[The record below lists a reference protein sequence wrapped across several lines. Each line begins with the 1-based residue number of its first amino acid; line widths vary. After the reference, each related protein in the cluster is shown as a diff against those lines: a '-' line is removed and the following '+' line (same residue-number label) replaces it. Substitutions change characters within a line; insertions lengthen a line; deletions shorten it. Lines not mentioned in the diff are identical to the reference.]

1 MNFYKRHIGDYLKAT
16 SHLSLLEHGIYTRLL
31 DVYYTREAAIPADQV
46 ARLVGARSK
55 EERAALDAVL
65 AEFFDQVEG
74 VWAQKRCDEE
84 IASFKIEEEE
94 RGQKN
99 AHEIERMRRYRERRK
114 EMFATLRERGIIP
127 KWDVSM
133 DELQRIFN
141 AHETDLQRE
150 QVHNGDGTV
159 TATHT
164 QTHTQYKNNA
174 EPDGSHEN
182 AAPQKPADV
191 IWSVGVGLLKDKGAS
206 EDAARAFLGKYAKGA
221 ESQLA
226 EVIGYLSTNSKID
239 PKAYIVKAMQPKAR
253 TVVL

>member
-1 MNFYKRHIGDYLKAT
+1 VNFYQRHIGDYLKAT

-31 DVYYTREAAIPADQV
+31 DVYYTREGAIPAEQS

-55 EERAALDAVL
+55 EEKAALDSVL
-65 AEFFDQVEG
+65 AEFFTSTPEG
-74 VWAQKRCDEE
+74 WRQKRCDEE
-84 IASFKIEEEE
+84 IAMYTASEGE
-94 RGQKN
+94 REQKQ
-99 AHEIERMRRYRERRK
+99 AHETERMRRYRERRK

-127 KWDVSM
+127 KWDIAM

-141 AHETDLQRE
+141 ASETDLQRE
-150 QVHNGDGTV
+150 QVDNRTCSV

-164 QTHTQYKNNA
+164 HTQYKKNA

-191 IWSVGVGLLKDKGAS
+191 IWTVGVSLLKDKGAS
-206 EDAARAFLGKYAKGA
+206 EDAARAFLGKHAKGA

-226 EVIGYLSTNSKID
+226 EVIGYLATNPKID